1 MADRS
6 IALTNT
12 FAEFRTEFNELGGD
26 VGDIGTLSGDF
37 TATDLVG
44 CANEVKSDF
53 TTLQGFSIAMAVAL

>member
-1 MADRS
+1 MADRNIPVS
-6 IALTNT
+6 GTIGT
-12 FAEFRTEFNELGGD
+12 FRTEFNELGGD
-26 VGDIGTLSGDF
+26 GGDIGTLSGDC

>member
-1 MADRS
+1 MADRNIPTGS
-6 IALTNT
+6 GIGT
-12 FAEFRTEFNELGGD
+12 FRTEFNELGGD

>member
-12 FAEFRTEFNELGGD
+12 FAEWRTEFNELGVD
-26 VGDIGTLSGDF
+26 VGDIGTLNAAF

-44 CANEVKSDF
+44 AANEVKSDF
-53 TTLQGFSIAMAVAL
+53 ATLSGFSIAMAVAL